1 MCILFN
7 FLEWNMDFFMVY
19 PKSNNA
25 FFSFSEKRIRFVSA
39 FKYCKRDKHLCVLKI
54 QSPFNFF

>member
-1 MCILFN
+1 MDRSRGFTVCILFN

-25 FFSFSEKRIRFVSA
+25 FFSSEKKGLDLSVHSNIVREINTYVS
-39 FKYCKRDKHLCVLKI
+39 
-54 QSPFNFF
+54 